1 MGFHKDCYFDFRCEG
16 LPQETFDVVEFKGL
30 EGLSTPYMF
39 EVTLVSPNPDIDL
52 TEVVR
57 SRSTLVLMR
66 EAGEEVLFH
75 GILAAFEQTLAYNT
89 AYFYRAVLRP
99 AFWRLSLT
107 HHNQVFLGK
116 SVPEILQTVLKD
128 GGLATDEFELRLTG
142 NYAPCEYV
150 CQYQESHFDFV
161 SRWMEREGIYYFFEQ
176 GPDREKLVLT
186 DTASAH
192 VLAAKGGKFSYSQ
205 TSGLDHASRTEVVKS
220 FTCRQQMLP
229 AKVKLKDYN
238 YLRPSLDLTVEAAVS
253 ERGMGEV
260 YLYGEHFLTPEAGS
274 RLARI
279 RAEEL
284 MAGEKRFLGESLIPY
299 LLPGFVF
306 DLQGHFRKDTN
317 ARYLTT
323 DIEHEGNQ
331 VALLPAAAK
340 DGLGTL
346 ATEPYYRNS
355 FTAIPAGVQFRP
367 QRKTEKA
374 RFNGSLSAVI
384 DSESDGPYA
393 DLDEH
398 GRYKVR
404 LPFDIAGSRA
414 GKASHRLRMVQPYA
428 GSGHGM
434 HFPLHKGT
442 EVLLTFIDGD
452 PDRPVIS
459 GAVPNPDNPSP
470 VTSDNLTKNVITSAG
485 GNTIHME
492 DQAGSQRILL
502 HSPSTG
508 TFVRLGAPNDPPSP
522 LPKDHDH
529 KKDKDDKDDKE
540 ENKEEKDTEHEEE
553 TGALLDEHHGF
564 KLFTLGKYEVQAQ
577 TKNEIIMGENTETI
591 LGVDFLNRLV
601 SANDVT
607 VGLQTEMKLGGQ
619 FEYDTEKN
627 EFVNVKTEAVVE
639 RVELAERFLRVS
651 VEHDRLAAQVSELDG
666 DLNKLVGS
674 QAKLCGEVTKLAG
687 IEEKLITNVQKIAA
701 NTSFTSGLTQA
712 FVGQSLNMMGS
723 QTLAVGAATSSIAQK
738 TDLIGSKVV
747 LATDSTSISAEN
759 TELAQLKLL
768 I

>member
-57 SRSTLVLMR
+57 SRSTLVLLR

-414 GKASHRLRMVQPYA
+414 GKASHRLRMVQPYV
-428 GSGHGM
+428 GSNHGM

-470 VTSDNLTKNVITSAG
+470 VTSSNLTKSVITSAG

-502 HSPSTG
+502 HSPTSG
-508 TFVRLGAPNDPPSP
+508 TFLRLGAPNDPSP
-522 LPKDHDH
+522 EGHG
-529 KKDKDDKDDKE
+529 
-540 ENKEEKDTEHEEE
+540 EHENENE
-553 TGALLDEHHGF
+553 NENEKENEKENEGGSLEYEGSRTWHGIRFHTEDALYLEC
-564 KLFTLGKYEVQAQ
+564 QA
-577 TKNEIIMGENTETI
+577 KNEIIMGESSETI
-591 LGVDFLNRLV
+591 LGSETLIKILD
-601 SANDVT
+601 ANDIV
-607 VGLQTEMKLGGQ
+607 LGGKIDIHVPHKLEYSNGHTEVKGEHTKVKGESTELATMVQYLASQHTLLAGQTSKLAGEVSKLAGEQNEIAGSVQMLAGNTSQLAGEVSKVIGAVQEIGGERTTISAQ
-619 FEYDTEKN
+619 FTRMLAEGSTL
-627 EFVNVKTEAVVE
+627 VGSMTEAVGE
-639 RVELAERFLRVS
+639 RISTIGGETS
-651 VEHDRLAAQVSELDG
+651 VIGENMRLA
-666 DLNKLVGS
+666 
-674 QAKLCGEVTKLAG
+674 GEDT
-687 IEEKLITNVQKIAA
+687 LIT
-701 NTSFTSGLTQA
+701 
-712 FVGQSLNMMGS
+712 SL
-723 QTLAVGAATSSIAQK
+723 SI
-738 TDLIGSKVV
+738 TI
-747 LATDSTSISAEN
+747 
-759 TELAQLKLL
+759 
-768 I
+768 

>member
-57 SRSTLVLMR
+57 SRSTLVLLR

-374 RFNGSLSAVI
+374 RFHGSLSAVI
-384 DSESDGPYA
+384 DAETDSPYA
-393 DLDEH
+393 ELDEH

-404 LPFDIAGSRA
+404 LPFDIGGSRA
-414 GKASHRLRMVQPYA
+414 GKASHRLRMVQPYV
-428 GSGHGM
+428 GSNHGM

-492 DQAGSQRILL
+492 DEEGSQRILL
-502 HSPSTG
+502 HSPATG
-508 TFVRLGAPNDPPSP
+508 TFVRLGAPNDPPP
-522 LPKDHDH
+522 LLRSDQDHD
-529 KKDKDDKDDKE
+529 KDKDKDDKTTDDK
-540 ENKEEKDTEHEEE
+540 KEEPEEE
-553 TGALLDEHHGF
+553 EMFGI
-564 KLFTLGKYEVQAQ
+564 KLFSAGGMEVSVQS
-577 TKNEIIMGENTETI
+577 KHEVIMGENTETI
-591 LGVDFLNRLV
+591 LGIDYLNRLL
-601 SANDVT
+601 SANDIT
-607 VGLQTEMKLGGQ
+607 VGLLTEIKLAGVL
-619 FEYDTEKN
+619 EYDTEKHK
-627 EFVNVKTEAVVE
+627 FVIAKDEIAE
-639 RVELAERFLRVS
+639 EKAELTNTLQKLS
-651 VEHDRLAAQVSELDG
+651 TQYTQLAAQKSELAG
-666 DLNKLVGS
+666 EVNKLAGG
-674 QAKLCGEVTKLAG
+674 QTQLYGEVSKLAG
-687 IEEKLITNVQKIAA
+687 IEEELITDVQKIAA
-701 NTSFTSGLTQA
+701 NTTFTSGLTQA
-712 FVGQSLNMMGS
+712 LVGQSLRTIGS
-723 QTLAVGAATSSIAQK
+723 QTEAIGVATRSMGEK
-738 TDLIGSKVV
+738 TDFVGTNVV
-747 LATDSTSISAEN
+747 MASESVRIALEDQ
-759 TELAQLKLL
+759 ELAQLKLL